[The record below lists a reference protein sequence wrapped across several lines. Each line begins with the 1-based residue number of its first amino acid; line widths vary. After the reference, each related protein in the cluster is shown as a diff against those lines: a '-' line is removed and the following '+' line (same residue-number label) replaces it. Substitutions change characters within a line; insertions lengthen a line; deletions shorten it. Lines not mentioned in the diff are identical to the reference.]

1 MRSHRWLACRSA
13 RGTYF
18 GGYNNPMSL
27 LDPIAR
33 TGQWAAFTARAWAA
47 GLLAVVRP
55 ADWLRPFYAA
65 LVGGLPLAAVLGVA
79 LGAVVWMHTRSILE
93 RSVGNVEYLPT
104 ALAAAVLLELGPVG
118 AGMIVAART
127 GATLGAELS
136 SMAVHEQVDALQLL
150 GVSPMRRLVGPRVL
164 ACVLAVPLLHMVVS
178 VLAVGSGFAAEA
190 VGGSMAWAKYQTL
203 VMQELR
209 LGEVVPSGLKTLAFG
224 GLIGATGCFVGL
236 SARGGSEGVGRAA
249 TDSVVACTLLVL
261 LADVLLVGLIR
272 AVV

>member
-1 MRSHRWLACRSA
+1 MSA
-13 RGTYF
+13 
-18 GGYNNPMSL
+18 

-33 TGQWAAFTARAWAA
+33 VGQWAAFTARA
-47 GLLAVVRP
+47 LLAGGLSVVRP

-65 LVGGLPLAAVLGVA
+65 LVGGLPLACVLGVA

-93 RSVGNVEYLPT
+93 RSVGNAEYLPT

-136 SMAVHEQVDALQLL
+136 SMTVNEQVDALQLL
-150 GVSPMRRLVGPRVL
+150 GVSPMNRLVGPRVL
-164 ACVLAVPLLHMVVS
+164 ACVFAVPLLHVVVS
-178 VLAVGSGFAAEA
+178 ALAIGSGYTAEM
-190 VGGSMAWAKYQTL
+190 VGGNMPWVKYQAL
-203 VMQELR
+203 VLQELR
-209 LGEVVPSGLKTLAFG
+209 LNEVLPAGLKTLAFG

-236 SARGGSEGVGRAA
+236 SARGGSEGVGKAA

-272 AVV
+272 TML

>member
-1 MRSHRWLACRSA
+1 M
-13 RGTYF
+13 
-18 GGYNNPMSL
+18 PL

-33 TGQWAAFTARAWAA
+33 VGQWAAFTARAWLAA
-47 GLLAVVRP
+47 GLAAVRP

-65 LVGGLPLAAVLGVA
+65 LVGGLPLAGVLGVA
-79 LGAVVWMHTRSILE
+79 LGAVVWMHTRGILE
-93 RSVGNVEYLPT
+93 RSFGNAEYLPT

-127 GATLGAELS
+127 GAALGAELS
-136 SMAVHEQVDALQLL
+136 SMTVNEQVDALHLL
-150 GVSPMRRLVGPRVL
+150 GVSPMRRVVGPRVL
-164 ACVLAVPLLHMVVS
+164 ACVLAVPLLHVVVS
-178 VLAVGSGFAAEA
+178 ALAVGSGYAAES
-190 VGGSMAWAKYQTL
+190 VGGGMAWAKYQTL

-209 LGEVVPSGLKTLAFG
+209 LNEVLPAGLKTLAFG

-236 SARGGSEGVGRAA
+236 SARGGSEGVGKAA

-272 AVV
+272 AIL